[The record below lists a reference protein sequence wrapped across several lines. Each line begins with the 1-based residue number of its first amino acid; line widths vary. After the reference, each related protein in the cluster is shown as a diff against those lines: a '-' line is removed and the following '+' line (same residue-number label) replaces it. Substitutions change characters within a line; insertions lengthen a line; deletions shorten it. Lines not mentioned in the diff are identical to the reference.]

1 MAISEK
7 LLDELLKDYNG
18 PEDLLGKEGIMQQL
32 KKRLIE
38 RAMSAE
44 MTDHLGYEKHSTEG
58 YNSGNSRN
66 GNSSKKIISDDAT
79 LNIAVPRDRNGD
91 FEPQIIPKNK
101 RRFDGFD
108 DKIISMYSFGMTT
121 RDIQYHLKEIY
132 NVEVSPSLISEVTN
146 AVIDDVRT
154 WQSRPLDPI
163 YPILFLDCI
172 VVKCREDKQI
182 RNKSVFL
189 ALGVNMEGQK
199 ELLGMWIAKNEGAKF
214 WLHVV
219 TELKNR
225 GLEDVFIAC
234 VDGLKGFPEA
244 INGVYPQAK
253 VQLCIVHMVR
263 NSLKYVPYK
272 DKKVV
277 SADLKKV
284 YNSATVDEAETMLME
299 FAEKWDSKYPTISKQ
314 WQDKWENVIPFFGYP
329 KDIRKAIY
337 TTNAIESVNRSLRK
351 VLKARGALP
360 NDDAIFKLLYLALRN
375 ISKRWTMPIHHWKAA
390 LNQFA
395 VHFEERFPL

>member
-7 LLDELLKDYNG
+7 LLDELLKDYQG

-32 KKRLIE
+32 KKRLLE

-44 MTDHLGYEKHSTEG
+44 MTDHLGYAKHSTDG
-58 YNSGNSRN
+58 HNSGNSRN
-66 GNSSKKIISDDAT
+66 GNSSKKVISDDSM
-79 LNIAVPRDRNGD
+79 LDINIPRDRNGD
-91 FEPQIIPKNK
+91 FEPQIVPKNK

-108 DKIISMYSFGMTT
+108 EKIISMYSFGMTT

-146 AVIDDVRT
+146 AIIDDVHA

-172 VVKCREDKQI
+172 VVKSREDKQI

-199 ELLGMWIAKNEGAKF
+199 ELLGMWIANNEGAKF
-214 WLHVV
+214 WMHVV

-225 GLEDVFIAC
+225 GVQDIFIAC
-234 VDGLKGFPEA
+234 VDGLKGFPDA
-244 INGVYPQAK
+244 INNIYPETQ
-253 VQLCIVHMVR
+253 VQLCIVHMIR

-284 YNSATVDEAETMLME
+284 YNSTTVDEAENMLEE
-299 FAEKWDSKYPTISKQ
+299 FAKKWDSKYPTISMQ
-314 WQDKWENVIPFFGYP
+314 WKGKWENVIPFFAYP
-329 KDIRKAIY
+329 QDIRKAIY
-337 TTNAIESVNRSLRK
+337 TTNAIESINRSLRK
-351 VLKARGALP
+351 VLKTRGALP
-360 NDDAIFKLLYLALRN
+360 NDDAVFKLLYLALRN

-395 VHFEERFPL
+395 IHFEERFPL